1 MRTPRQQCRCLVHYT
16 NILPHQANDKNQY
29 LPVYQSFYW
38 LLMRATFAPYNI
50 KLLSII
56 YQSSLMLH
64 FNRYVQEGEA
74 FIREIAGET
83 NTPWDMIR
91 AFRQMRAV
99 LHALRNRL
107 TPEHSLQ
114 LIAQLPMLIKA
125 VYVEGWKINTDVTSI
140 RHMGD
145 FIELVREE
153 GGTGLINDLVTDQE
167 VKKVI
172 ESVFNVL
179 KKHVSEG
186 EIKDIIA
193 TLPMEL
199 RPLLATA

>member
-1 MRTPRQQCRCLVHYT
+1 
-16 NILPHQANDKNQY
+16 
-29 LPVYQSFYW
+29 
-38 LLMRATFAPYNI
+38 
-50 KLLSII
+50 
-56 YQSSLMLH
+56 MLH
-64 FNRYVQEGEA
+64 FNKYVHEGEA
-74 FIREIAGET
+74 FIREVAQET

-99 LHALRNRL
+99 LHALRSRL

-114 LIAQLPMLIKA
+114 MIAQLPMMIKA
-125 VYVEGWKINTDVTSI
+125 VYVDGWKISTDVKNI
-140 RHMGD
+140 RHLGD

-153 GGTGLINDLVTDQE
+153 GGSGLSGDLVTDYE

-193 TLPMEL
+193 TLPIEL